1 MTDLSNS
8 SPLNRQALR
17 WLEQAKVE
25 TSDQQ
30 SYLAQL
36 AAWGMERVELQD
48 PPVAPN
54 HPDSHDLSS
63 ALEALLGADP
73 QRATEWFLEIPEIEP
88 EEQESSLLS
97 ELQQAANPEEAGRR
111 AVESAYNV
119 MVAHS
124 PT

>member
-36 AAWGMERVELQD
+36 AAWGLEQAEIQ
-48 PPVAPN
+48 PSAPN
-54 HPDSHDLSS
+54 HPDSHDLTM
-63 ALEALLGADP
+63 AIDALLGADP
-73 QRATEWFLEIPEIEP
+73 QRATEWFLENPELEP
-88 EEQESSLLS
+88 AEQESNLLS
-97 ELQQAANPEEAGRR
+97 DLQQAANPEEAARR
-111 AVESAYNV
+111 TVESAYSV

>member
-8 SPLNRQALR
+8 SPLNRQALS
-17 WLEQAKVE
+17 WLEKAKAE

-36 AAWGMERVELQD
+36 AAWGLERAEIQ
-48 PPVAPN
+48 PSAPN

-63 ALEALLGADP
+63 AIEALLGADP
-73 QRATEWFLEIPEIEP
+73 DRATAWFLENPELEP
-88 EEQESSLLS
+88 DEQEASLLS
-97 ELQQAANPEEAGRR
+97 DLQQAQSPEEAAQRT
-111 AVESAYNV
+111 VESAYSV

>member
-8 SPLNRQALR
+8 SPINRQALH
-17 WLEQAKVE
+17 WLEQAKAE

-36 AAWGMERVELQD
+36 AAWGLEQSEIRD
-48 PPVAPN
+48 PPIAPN
-54 HPDSHDLSS
+54 HPDQHDLTS
-63 ALEALLGADP
+63 AIEALLGADP
-73 QRATEWFLEIPEIEP
+73 DQATAWFLENPELDP
-88 EEQESSLLS
+88 AEQESSLLAD
-97 ELQQAANPEEAGRR
+97 LQQAESPQQAAQR
-111 AVESAYNV
+111 AVESAYSV